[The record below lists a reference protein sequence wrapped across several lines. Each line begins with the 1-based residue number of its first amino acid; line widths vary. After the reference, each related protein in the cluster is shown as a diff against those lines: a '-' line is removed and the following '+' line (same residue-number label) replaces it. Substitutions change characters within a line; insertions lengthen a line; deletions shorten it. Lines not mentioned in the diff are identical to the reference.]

1 MTCNNDYCEIEKYPE
16 KRDLDGC
23 YFRVERNGK
32 RESLCF
38 SDMTETERNKV
49 MADKAVPWFISLCN
63 HLADTLH
70 AIGDAFDIAS
80 RDE

>member
-32 RESLCF
+32 WENLCF

-49 MADKAVPWFISLCN
+49 MAEKNILWLAQLCQ
-63 HLADTLH
+63 HLAN
-70 AIGDAFDIAS
+70 AIREIGDTFDITGG
-80 RDE
+80 DE